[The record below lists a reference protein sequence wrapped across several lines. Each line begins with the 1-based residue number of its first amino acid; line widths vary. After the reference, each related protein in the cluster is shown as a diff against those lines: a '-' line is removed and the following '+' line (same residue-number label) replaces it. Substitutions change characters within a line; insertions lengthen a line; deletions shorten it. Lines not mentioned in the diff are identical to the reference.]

1 MKKIKNILFMSFLA
15 CVFSIGITNAK
26 AQITT
31 YSTYKIGDE
40 ITVKLNDSTQ
50 SKFYVVED
58 STNIKKS
65 VNAISAD
72 YLDDNLYT
80 FSEANQK
87 LNELKTTWSN
97 VKEISLPNTDLFQ
110 MDFELKNETEK
121 VPFDKFNQT
130 WLYPKNGTNNS
141 SYWFSNS
148 LFDGAHIILTL
159 DEKSSDETNV
169 SYTASSIKDT
179 EKARLL
185 PVITVDKENIEGN
198 KVTNIEL
205 EDNVWEKFLQNLI
218 NNYADFYLLLGVTDY
233 NLDISNDSL
242 KFSTIDSSEIVSY
255 KYSNG
260 ILSYTMDEPLKNVEN
275 MTDDEFYDYEMHLY
289 FITHSA
295 LCSIKSFSDI
305 NGYDFH
311 LFSDWLDSKD
321 SFNIEKDGVEY
332 GVAEITKTTDIS
344 TGTFTFITGL
354 KLDLK
359 NGSKTYDPSKVKFDS
374 KDDKPSNDVEDKVEN
389 PKTSIV
395 TISAGAITLF
405 CLGAILYIKVRKQSK
420 FPQSL

>member
-31 YSTYKIGDE
+31 YSTYKMDDE
-40 ITVKLNDSTQ
+40 ITVNLNDSTQ

-65 VNAISAD
+65 VKAISAD
-72 YLDDNLYT
+72 YLDDNVYT

-87 LNELKTTWSN
+87 LNELKTIWSN

-110 MDFELKNETEK
+110 TDFELKNETEK
-121 VPFDKFNQT
+121 VPFAKSNQT
-130 WLYPKNGTNNS
+130 WLYPKNGTNSS

-198 KVTNIEL
+198 KVTNTEL

-218 NNYADFYLLLGVTDY
+218 LINDYYDLIGEDFNIDV
-233 NLDISNDSL
+233 SNDSL

-275 MTDDEFYDYEMHLY
+275 MTDDEFYDYEMHLF
-289 FITHSA
+289 FITKSTA
-295 LCSIKSFSDI
+295 FSVKSFSDI
-305 NGYDFH
+305 NEYDFQ
-311 LFSDWLDSKD
+311 LFSDWYQSKNNL
-321 SFNIEKDGVEY
+321 NIEKDGIEY
-332 GVAEITKTTDIS
+332 SVAEITKTTDNSTETIS
-344 TGTFTFITGL
+344 FITDL

-359 NGSKTYDPSKVKFDS
+359 NGAKTYDPSEVKSDS

>member
-58 STNIKKS
+58 STNIKKN
-65 VNAISAD
+65 VKAISAD

-110 MDFELKNETEK
+110 MDFELKNENEK

-233 NLDISNDSL
+233 NLDISNDC
-242 KFSTIDSSEIVSY
+242 I
-255 KYSNG
+255 
-260 ILSYTMDEPLKNVEN
+260 
-275 MTDDEFYDYEMHLY
+275 
-289 FITHSA
+289 
-295 LCSIKSFSDI
+295 
-305 NGYDFH
+305 
-311 LFSDWLDSKD
+311 
-321 SFNIEKDGVEY
+321 
-332 GVAEITKTTDIS
+332 
-344 TGTFTFITGL
+344 
-354 KLDLK
+354 
-359 NGSKTYDPSKVKFDS
+359 
-374 KDDKPSNDVEDKVEN
+374 
-389 PKTSIV
+389 
-395 TISAGAITLF
+395 
-405 CLGAILYIKVRKQSK
+405 
-420 FPQSL
+420 

>member
-40 ITVKLNDSTQ
+40 ITVNLNDSTQ

-87 LNELKTTWSN
+87 LNELKPTWSN

-110 MDFELKNETEK
+110 TDFELKNETEK
-121 VPFDKFNQT
+121 VPFVKSNQT
-130 WLYPKNGTNNS
+130 WLYPKNGTNSS

-169 SYTASSIKDT
+169 SYIASSIKDT

-185 PVITVDKENIEGN
+185 PVITVDKENIKGN
-198 KVTNIEL
+198 KVTNTEL
-205 EDNVWEKFLQNLI
+205 EDNAWEKFLQNLI
-218 NNYADFYLLLGVTDY
+218 LINDYYDLIGEDFNIDV
-233 NLDISNDSL
+233 SNDSL

-275 MTDDEFYDYEMHLY
+275 MTDDEFYAYEMHLY
-289 FITHSA
+289 FITKSVA
-295 LCSIKSFSDI
+295 FSVKSFSDI
-305 NGYDFH
+305 NGYDFQ
-311 LFSDWLDSKD
+311 LFTDWLDSKD
-321 SFNIEKDGVEY
+321 SFNIEKDGIEY
-332 GVAEITKTTDIS
+332 SLAEITKTTDDSTETIS
-344 TGTFTFITGL
+344 FITDL

-359 NGSKTYDPSKVKFDS
+359 NGAKTYDPSKVKSDS
-374 KDDKPSNDVEDKVEN
+374 KDDKPSNDVEDEVEN

>member
-40 ITVKLNDSTQ
+40 ITVNLNDSTQ

-87 LNELKTTWSN
+87 LNELKPTWSN

-110 MDFELKNETEK
+110 TDFELKNETEK
-121 VPFDKFNQT
+121 VPFVKSNQT
-130 WLYPKNGTNNS
+130 WLYPKNGTNSS

-185 PVITVDKENIEGN
+185 PVITVDKENIKGN
-198 KVTNIEL
+198 KVTNTEL
-205 EDNVWEKFLQNLI
+205 EDNAWEKFLQNLI
-218 NNYADFYLLLGVTDY
+218 LINDYYDLIGEDFNIDV
-233 NLDISNDSL
+233 SNDSL

-275 MTDDEFYDYEMHLY
+275 MTDDEFYAYEMHLY
-289 FITHSA
+289 FITKSVA
-295 LCSIKSFSDI
+295 FSVKSFSDI
-305 NGYDFH
+305 NGYDFQ
-311 LFSDWLDSKD
+311 LFTDWLDSKD
-321 SFNIEKDGVEY
+321 SFNIEKDGIEY
-332 GVAEITKTTDIS
+332 SLAEITKTTDDSTETIS
-344 TGTFTFITGL
+344 FITDL

-359 NGSKTYDPSKVKFDS
+359 NGAKTYDPSKVKSDS
-374 KDDKPSNDVEDKVEN
+374 KDDKPSNDVEDEVEN